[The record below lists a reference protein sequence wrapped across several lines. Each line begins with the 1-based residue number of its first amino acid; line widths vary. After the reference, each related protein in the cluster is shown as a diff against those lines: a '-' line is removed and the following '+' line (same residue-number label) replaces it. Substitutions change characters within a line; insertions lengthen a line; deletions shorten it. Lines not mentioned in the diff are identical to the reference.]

1 MRTTPPAWS
10 PARMT
15 LWILTVTADGDITT
29 TTHPSVD
36 AALACFSDNFDPE
49 REFPRTLTG
58 MRAAADAA
66 M

>member
-1 MRTTPPAWS
+1 
-10 PARMT
+10 MT

-36 AALACFSDNFDPE
+36 AALACFSDNFDLE

-58 MRAAADAA
+58 MRAAADAQGIRA
-66 M
+66 EITEHEADH